1 MARSVSEMTY
11 PYQKKLDVSTAFTWN
26 NKAGQIHVLI
36 SPIDDYFDIKVINPP
51 YFICWPDI
59 SP

>member
-11 PYQKKLDVSTAFTWN
+11 SLSEKLDVSTAFTWN

-36 SPIDDYFDIKVINPP
+36 SPIDDHFDIKS
-51 YFICWPDI
+51 Y
-59 SP
+59 

>member
-11 PYQKKLDVSTAFTWN
+11 SLSEKLDVSTAFTWN

-36 SPIDDYFDIKVINPP
+36 SPIDDYFDIKS
-51 YFICWPDI
+51 Y
-59 SP
+59 